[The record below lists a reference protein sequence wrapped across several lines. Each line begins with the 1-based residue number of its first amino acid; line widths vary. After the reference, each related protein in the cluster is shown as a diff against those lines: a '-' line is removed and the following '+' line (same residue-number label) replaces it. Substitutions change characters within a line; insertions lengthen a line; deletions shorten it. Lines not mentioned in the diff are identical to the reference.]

1 MVVSKKYMVIAP
13 LGGYTSRQRSQG
25 INHGLYALSVPDAVR
40 PVDQIGTLLLNEVIH
55 PQTDEASLE
64 YSETQKIYIH
74 PNIDTTN
81 LESMVGASATTEDIT
96 VLKRYLNDKK
106 GEFILIETLTIIAKA
121 DIRTRE
127 EMIQDGW
134 FPQDP

>member
-1 MVVSKKYMVIAP
+1 MVIAP

-40 PVDQIGTLLLNEVIH
+40 PADQIGTLLLNEVIH
-55 PQTDEASLE
+55 PQTDEAALE

-127 EMIQDGW
+127 EMALDGW